1 MSSSTTTTT
10 QNSAQNVADEATDQ
24 QQLVKIGGGSDFSF
38 ATLIVTMI
46 CSIYDCVT
54 CRDDGKPESIT
65 DLTSMAC
72 QTDFNILSS
81 SRVLSFLETI
91 GMTGYQDFNCLFD
104 TDEEEL
110 KLPRGDE
117 ISYTDAQEFIAY
129 IESKEAERTEDKK
142 KQISDK
148 WVPVLQYVMDYCNIL
163 LSFNVKDFEKFIGV
177 NTNGQTETEKG
188 LSSKGNYTVKLTR
201 KQKKKKV
208 DENASDDSN
217 DDSNDDDAIEFTE
230 TDEEFTAR
238 VTKKKRKLALDLTW
252 ATHANIIALGRVI
265 NWLLVQ
271 KKEGDNFVNHK
282 HAFDT
287 DVINSGG
294 DVYDENCQ
302 QLCKNFNVKLQPLN
316 LVCDDKVEVPM
327 DPIGEF
333 LTAHSNPKESTL
345 VNTYQ
350 LPISIAS
357 NSTSQLKAK
366 HGANNDMIEI
376 CKNVL
381 LGFFHTVHLD
391 IKGKAR
397 KTDSAIVNQ
406 FLTAFNKSN
415 NLPADHE
422 LHAVYKKEESR
433 SGSKRKRQAA
443 REEAEMVGEERAR
456 KKTHGEIAVF
466 FAKVTSA
473 GWEYDKAIQLTQAV
487 CEEKMTW
494 EQLGTTKTSWEEAY
508 AEIA

>member
-10 QNSAQNVADEATDQ
+10 QNPAQNVADEATDQ
-24 QQLVKIGGGSDFSF
+24 LVKIGGGSDFTF
-38 ATLIVTMI
+38 ATLMVTVI

-54 CRDDGKPESIT
+54 CRGDGKPESVT

-91 GMTGYQDFNCLFD
+91 GMAGYQDFNCLFD
-104 TDEEEL
+104 TDEEKL

-129 IESKEAERTEDKK
+129 IESSDREDNEKK

-148 WVPVLQYVMDYCNIL
+148 WVPVLQYVMDYCNLL
-163 LSFNVKDFEKFIGV
+163 LSFNVNDFEKFIGV
-177 NTNGQTETEKG
+177 NTNGQTEIEKG
-188 LSSKGNYTVKLTR
+188 LSSKGNYTVKLSR

-208 DENASDDSN
+208 DDNASDDSN
-217 DDSNDDDAIEFTE
+217 EANEDDDAIEYTE
-230 TDEEFTAR
+230 TKEEFTAR
-238 VTKKKRKLALDLTW
+238 VTKKKRKLALELTW

-265 NWLLVQ
+265 NWILVQ
-271 KKEGDNFVNHK
+271 KKEGDNFVNHEQT
-282 HAFDT
+282 FST
-287 DVINSGG
+287 DAIHSNGVRGE
-294 DVYDENCQ
+294 VYDENCQ
-302 QLCKNFNVKLQPLN
+302 QLCKNFNAQLEPLN
-316 LVCDDKVEVPM
+316 LVCEDKVDVPS
-327 DPIGEF
+327 DPITQF
-333 LTAHSNPKESTL
+333 LEAHSNPKGSKL
-345 VNTYQ
+345 VKTYQ

-381 LGFFHTVHLD
+381 LGFFHTFHLD

-406 FLTAFNKSN
+406 FLISFNKSN

-422 LHAVYKKEESR
+422 LHTLYKKEESKSR
-433 SGSKRKRQAA
+433 SVSKRKRQAE
-443 REEAEMVGEERAR
+443 REEAIIQGDKRAKIDMMNFFNHCTEVGYPQNE
-456 KKTHGEIAVF
+456 VF
-466 FAKVTSA
+466 LLTGKVCVSN
-473 GWEYDKAIQLTQAV
+473 
-487 CEEKMTW
+487 MT
-494 EQLGTTKTSWEEAY
+494 WEEAY
-508 AEIA
+508 AKVDERMATTAP